1 MRGRDPVSMT
11 LQIPTRLMSVAVIL
25 SRTAP
30 DLKTYQCLD
39 PRLASSEGALD
50 REVQVRIFDTPVRP
64 DLVRA
69 LIGQRDV
76 QFLDLSAGPTG
87 HWNACLVG
95 DLSVA
100 LVLRSV
106 QLAQCELCVTFA

>member
-1 MRGRDPVSMT
+1 MT

-30 DLKTYQCLD
+30 DLKMYQCLD
-39 PRLASSEGALD
+39 PQLASFEGVLD
-50 REVQVRIFDTPVRP
+50 QGVQVRISDTPVRP

-69 LIGQRDV
+69 LIGRRDA
-76 QFLDLSAGPTG
+76 QFLDRSVGLTG
-87 HWNACLVG
+87 HWNACLVEV
-95 DLSVA
+95 LSVD